1 MLDAFII
8 EQLKRIERRREQ
20 ERRPRMELPCDAG
33 EDTLQVPGEVIE
45 EQGERPRVIIID
57 YGA

>member
-8 EQLKRIERRREQ
+8 EQLKRIEQRREQ
-20 ERRPRMELPCDAG
+20 ERRPRVELPCDAG
-33 EDTLQVPGEVIE
+33 EDASQGPE
-45 EQGERPRVIIID
+45 EKIDGSEDQPRVIIID

>member
-20 ERRPRMELPCDAG
+20 ERRPRVELPCDAG
-33 EDTLQVPGEVIE
+33 EDTSQRPE
-45 EQGERPRVIIID
+45 EKSDGSEEKPRVIIID